1 MALTKKQKELDEM
14 KWFKSEEVGHDAC
27 GTFDFCAACDKSLEN
42 PCDHAYHK
50 TYGLSKAKKAA
61 QPAEKKPATRRTK
74 KETAAKVPET
84 PALTQT
90 EPQPT
95 APKKPA
101 AKKSAPKKPASK
113 KSAPAKSAPARAEGK
128 STEKA

>member
-50 TYGLSKAKKAA
+50 TYGLPKAKKAA
-61 QPAEKKPATRRTK
+61 QPAEKKPAT
-74 KETAAKVPET
+74 
-84 PALTQT
+84 
-90 EPQPT
+90 
-95 APKKPA
+95 
-101 AKKSAPKKPASK
+101 KKSAPKKPASK
-113 KSAPAKSAPARAEGK
+113 KSAPAKSAPAKADGK
-128 STEKA
+128 FTEKA

>member
-14 KWFKSEEVGHDAC
+14 KWYKSEEVGHDAC

-50 TYGLSKAKKAA
+50 TYALPKAKKAA
-61 QPAEKKPATRRTK
+61 PSAEKKPAARRTK
-74 KETAAKVPET
+74 KETAAQTPEPT
-84 PALTQT
+84 AVQDA
-90 EPQPT
+90 PQPS

-101 AKKSAPKKPASK
+101 AKKSAPKKSASK
-113 KSAPAKSAPARAEGK
+113 KSAASKSAPAG
-128 STEKA
+128 TEPTAAKKA